1 MAAHII
7 PAHFLEGVRA
17 VWSDKRPAVSFLSC
31 SDDVTLPSSAKLQ
44 LVTGWTPHMNGKGGE
59 VHKGKEGEEGRVW
72 LMDETNMRLNE
83 KKVEF

>member
-1 MAAHII
+1 
-7 PAHFLEGVRA
+7 
-17 VWSDKRPAVSFLSC
+17 
-31 SDDVTLPSSAKLQ
+31 
-44 LVTGWTPHMNGKGGE
+44 MNGKGGE